1 MLLSGCNSELAAAKV
16 LGYTQVSWDGK
27 EAPKP
32 PAHNTTF
39 YALTHEERMAVV
51 VLGYTGKAW
60 DNDSGK
66 EQQPASKDKF
76 WADLTTCS
84 GEHTLTLDGAHILS
98 LLLSHARWST
108 ILDNQRTHSHS
119 HKNAKAN
126 KLLREC

>member
-1 MLLSGCNSELAAAKV
+1 MV
-16 LGYTQVSWDGK
+16 WDNASGK
-27 EAPKP
+27 EKRPSSWSADWS
-32 PAHNTTF
+32 
-39 YALTHEERMAVV
+39 ALTHKQRMAAV

-108 ILDNQRTHSHS
+108 ILDNQRIHSHS
-119 HKNAKAN
+119 RQNATAN
-126 KLLREC
+126 KLQRKS